1 MFKLRNLYILPILS
15 LLILL
20 LFPKGAINA
29 AKIEVG
35 DYNLDKESIVED
47 DLYLSGEKIVISGV
61 VDGDLIVMG
70 QNITVDGTVTG
81 DTYLFGTTVTLSGN
95 IYGSAILAGSSV
107 NISGTIAENTYV
119 ASIMADLD
127 GTFTKDIAVA
137 AGTFKINGSV
147 GDDIRV
153 ASGQIISTA
162 TVGGDFLAGGENY
175 TIEEANVNGDLIVG
189 SDNIFGKDLVKEQT
203 FDFSKDDF
211 LGFNIG
217 LAIVN
222 FIGMYI
228 VGIILILSA
237 PVKTLQIEKKII
249 KSWEE
254 LLKSYAI
261 GLVVLFTIPIPLF
274 LLILT
279 LVGAPL
285 AFLIIGILIFLAA
298 FGTIW
303 TESAIGQKVLQLTD
317 RKDNGRFISLL
328 IGRSISV
335 IVRLIPIVRG
345 IYSLSLI
352 LITVGAVV
360 RTKYDAF
367 SQARKQ
373 NTTEVKT
380 TKKK

>member
-1 MFKLRNLYILPILS
+1 MFKLRNIYIFPILS
-15 LLILL
+15 ILILL
-20 LFPKGAINA
+20 LFPKGVINA

-35 DYNLDKESIVED
+35 DYTLDKESIVED
-47 DLYLSGEKIVISGV
+47 DLYVSGERVVINGV
-61 VDGDLIVMG
+61 VDGDLIVTG

-81 DTYLFGTTVTLSGN
+81 DIYLFGTTVTVGGN
-95 IYGSAILAGSSV
+95 IYGNAILVGSTV
-107 NISGTIAENTYV
+107 TTSGTITENTYIG
-119 ASIMADLD
+119 SMIADLD
-127 GTFTKDIAVA
+127 GTFNKDMA
-137 AGTFKINGSV
+137 AATGTFKLNGSV
-147 GDDIRV
+147 GDDVRV
-153 ASGQIISTA
+153 ASGQVISNA
-162 TVGGDFLAGGENY
+162 TVAGDFLLAGDNY
-175 TIEEANVNGDLIVG
+175 TVEEKNVYGDLIAG
-189 SDNIFGKDLVKEQT
+189 SEHPFWKDIPKEQT
-203 FDFSKDDF
+203 FNFSKDDF

-228 VGIILILSA
+228 VGVILILSA

-249 KSWEE
+249 TSWEE
-254 LLKSYAI
+254 VLKSYAI
-261 GLVVLFTIPIPLF
+261 GLVVLFTIPLPLF
-274 LLILT
+274 LLIIT

-285 AFLIIGILIFLAA
+285 AFLIIGILIFLAT
-298 FGTIW
+298 FGTVW
-303 TESAIGQKVLQLTD
+303 TESAIGQRVLQLTD
-317 RKDNGRFISLL
+317 RKDSGRFISLL

-373 NTTEVKT
+373 NSKEVKT

>member
-1 MFKLRNLYILPILS
+1 MFKLRNIYIFPILS
-15 LLILL
+15 ILILL
-20 LFPKGAINA
+20 LFPKGVINA

-35 DYNLDKESIVED
+35 DYTLDKESIVED
-47 DLYLSGEKIVISGV
+47 DLYVSGERVVINGV
-61 VDGDLIVMG
+61 VDGDLIVTG

-81 DTYLFGTTVTLSGN
+81 DIYLFGTTVTVGGN
-95 IYGSAILAGSSV
+95 IYGNAILVGSTV
-107 NISGTIAENTYV
+107 TTSGTITENTYIG
-119 ASIMADLD
+119 SMIADLD
-127 GTFTKDIAVA
+127 GTFNKDMA
-137 AGTFKINGSV
+137 AATGTFKLNGSV
-147 GDDIRV
+147 GDDVRV
-153 ASGQIISTA
+153 ASGQVISNA
-162 TVGGDFLAGGENY
+162 TVGGDFLLAGDNY
-175 TIEEANVNGDLIVG
+175 TVEEKNVYGDLIAG
-189 SDNIFGKDLVKEQT
+189 SEHPFWKDIPKEQT
-203 FDFSKDDF
+203 FNFSKDDF

-228 VGIILILSA
+228 VGVILILSA

-249 KSWEE
+249 TSWEE
-254 LLKSYAI
+254 VLKSYAI
-261 GLVVLFTIPIPLF
+261 GLVVLFTIPLPLF
-274 LLILT
+274 LLIIT

-285 AFLIIGILIFLAA
+285 AFLIIGILIFLAT
-298 FGTIW
+298 FGTVW
-303 TESAIGQKVLQLTD
+303 TESAIGQRVLQLTD
-317 RKDNGRFISLL
+317 RKDSGRFISLL

-373 NTTEVKT
+373 NSKEVKT

>member
-1 MFKLRNLYILPILS
+1 MFKVRNLYILPILS
-15 LLILL
+15 ILILL
-20 LFPKGAINA
+20 LFPKGVINA

-35 DYNLDKESIVED
+35 DYTLDKESIVED
-47 DLYLSGEKIVISGV
+47 DLYISGEKIVVSGV

-95 IYGSAILAGSSV
+95 IYGSAILAGST
-107 NISGTIAENTYV
+107 ITTSGTISENIYV
-119 ASIMADLD
+119 AGMIADLD
-127 GTFTKDIAVA
+127 GTFSKDIAAA
-137 AGTFKINGSV
+137 AGTFKINGTV

-162 TVGGDFLAGGENY
+162 TVGGDFLLAGENY
-175 TIEEANVNGDLIVG
+175 TVEESNVSGDLIAG
-189 SDNIFGKDLVKEQT
+189 SDNIFKKDLVKEEP
-203 FDFSKDDF
+203 FSFSRNDF

-228 VGIILILSA
+228 VGVILILSA

-249 KSWEE
+249 TSWEE
-254 LLKSYAI
+254 ALKSYAI

-274 LLILT
+274 LLIIT

-285 AFLIIGILIFLAA
+285 AFLIMGILIFLAA

-352 LITVGAVV
+352 MITVGAVV

-373 NTTEVKT
+373 NSKEVKP

>member
-1 MFKLRNLYILPILS
+1 MFKLRNIYIFPILS
-15 LLILL
+15 ILILL
-20 LFPKGAINA
+20 LFPKGVINA

-35 DYNLDKESIVED
+35 DYTLDKESIVED
-47 DLYLSGEKIVISGV
+47 DLYVSGERVVINGV
-61 VDGDLIVMG
+61 VDGDLIVTG

-81 DTYLFGTTVTLSGN
+81 DIYLFGTTVTVGGN
-95 IYGSAILAGSSV
+95 IYGNAILVGSTV
-107 NISGTIAENTYV
+107 TTSGTITENTYIG
-119 ASIMADLD
+119 SMIADLD
-127 GTFTKDIAVA
+127 GTFNKDIAA
-137 AGTFKINGSV
+137 ATGTFKLNGSV
-147 GDDIRV
+147 GDDARV
-153 ASGQIISTA
+153 ASGQVISNA
-162 TVGGDFLAGGENY
+162 TVGGDFLLAGDNY
-175 TIEEANVNGDLIVG
+175 TVEEKNVYGDLIAG
-189 SDNIFGKDLVKEQT
+189 SEHPFWKDIPKEQT
-203 FDFSKDDF
+203 FNFSKDDF

-228 VGIILILSA
+228 VGVILILSA

-249 KSWEE
+249 TSWEE
-254 LLKSYAI
+254 VLKSYAI
-261 GLVVLFTIPIPLF
+261 GLVVLFTIPLPLF
-274 LLILT
+274 LLIIT
-279 LVGAPL
+279 LVGAQL
-285 AFLIIGILIFLAA
+285 AFLIIGILIFLAT
-298 FGTIW
+298 FGTVW
-303 TESAIGQKVLQLTD
+303 TESAIGQRVLQLTD
-317 RKDNGRFISLL
+317 RKDSGRFISLL

-373 NTTEVKT
+373 NSKEIKT

>member
-1 MFKLRNLYILPILS
+1 MFKLRNIYIFPILS
-15 LLILL
+15 ILILL
-20 LFPKGAINA
+20 LFPKGVINA

-35 DYNLDKESIVED
+35 DYTLDKESIVED
-47 DLYLSGEKIVISGV
+47 DLYVSGERVVINGV
-61 VDGDLIVMG
+61 VDGDLIVTG

-81 DTYLFGTTVTLSGN
+81 DIYLFGTTVTVGGN
-95 IYGSAILAGSSV
+95 IYGNAILVGSTV
-107 NISGTIAENTYV
+107 TTSGTITENTYIG
-119 ASIMADLD
+119 SMIADLD
-127 GTFTKDIAVA
+127 GTFNKDIAA
-137 AGTFKINGSV
+137 ATGTFKLNGSV
-147 GDDIRV
+147 GDDARV
-153 ASGQIISTA
+153 ASGQVISNA
-162 TVGGDFLAGGENY
+162 TVGGDFLLAGDNY
-175 TIEEANVNGDLIVG
+175 TVEEKNVYGDLIAG
-189 SDNIFGKDLVKEQT
+189 SEHPFWKDIPKEQT
-203 FDFSKDDF
+203 FNFSKDDF

-228 VGIILILSA
+228 VGVILILSA

-249 KSWEE
+249 TSWEE
-254 LLKSYAI
+254 VLKSYAI
-261 GLVVLFTIPIPLF
+261 GLVVLFTIPLPLF
-274 LLILT
+274 LLIIT

-285 AFLIIGILIFLAA
+285 AFLIIGILIFLAT
-298 FGTIW
+298 FGTVW
-303 TESAIGQKVLQLTD
+303 TESAIGQRVLQLTD
-317 RKDNGRFISLL
+317 RKDSGRFISLL

-373 NTTEVKT
+373 NSKEIKT

>member
-1 MFKLRNLYILPILS
+1 MFKLRNIYIFPILS
-15 LLILL
+15 ILILL
-20 LFPKGAINA
+20 LFPKGVINA

-35 DYNLDKESIVED
+35 DYTLDKESIVED
-47 DLYLSGEKIVISGV
+47 DLYVSGERVVINGV
-61 VDGDLIVMG
+61 VDGDLIVTG

-81 DTYLFGTTVTLSGN
+81 DIYLFGTTVTVGGN
-95 IYGSAILAGSSV
+95 IYGNAILVGSTV
-107 NISGTIAENTYV
+107 TTSGTITENTYIG
-119 ASIMADLD
+119 SMIADLD
-127 GTFTKDIAVA
+127 GTFNKDIAA
-137 AGTFKINGSV
+137 ATGTFKLNGSV
-147 GDDIRV
+147 GDDVRV
-153 ASGQIISTA
+153 ASGQVISNA
-162 TVGGDFLAGGENY
+162 TVGGDFLLAGDNY
-175 TIEEANVNGDLIVG
+175 TVEEKNVYGDLIAG
-189 SDNIFGKDLVKEQT
+189 SEHPFWKDIPKEQT
-203 FDFSKDDF
+203 FNFSKDDF

-228 VGIILILSA
+228 VGVILILSA

-249 KSWEE
+249 TSWEE
-254 LLKSYAI
+254 VLKSYAI
-261 GLVVLFTIPIPLF
+261 GLVVLFTIPLPLF
-274 LLILT
+274 LLIIT

-285 AFLIIGILIFLAA
+285 AFLIIGILIFLAT
-298 FGTIW
+298 FGTVW
-303 TESAIGQKVLQLTD
+303 TESAIGQRVLQLTD
-317 RKDNGRFISLL
+317 RKDSGRFISLL

-373 NTTEVKT
+373 NSKEIKT

>member
-1 MFKLRNLYILPILS
+1 MFKLRNIYIFPILS
-15 LLILL
+15 ILILL
-20 LFPKGAINA
+20 LFPKGVINA

-35 DYNLDKESIVED
+35 DYTLDKESIVED
-47 DLYLSGEKIVISGV
+47 DLYVSGERVVINGV
-61 VDGDLIVMG
+61 VDGDLIVTG

-81 DTYLFGTTVTLSGN
+81 DIYLFGTTVTVGGN
-95 IYGSAILAGSSV
+95 IYGNAILVGSTV
-107 NISGTIAENTYV
+107 TTSGTITENTYIG
-119 ASIMADLD
+119 SMIADLD
-127 GTFTKDIAVA
+127 GTFNKDMA
-137 AGTFKINGSV
+137 AATGTFKLNGSV
-147 GDDIRV
+147 GDDVRV
-153 ASGQIISTA
+153 ASGQVISNA
-162 TVGGDFLAGGENY
+162 TVGGDFLLAGDNY
-175 TIEEANVNGDLIVG
+175 TVEEKNVYGDLIAG
-189 SDNIFGKDLVKEQT
+189 SEHPFWKDIPKEQT
-203 FDFSKDDF
+203 FNFTKDDF

-228 VGIILILSA
+228 VGVILILSA

-249 KSWEE
+249 TSWEE
-254 LLKSYAI
+254 VLKSYAI
-261 GLVVLFTIPIPLF
+261 GLVVLFTIPLPLF
-274 LLILT
+274 LLIIT

-285 AFLIIGILIFLAA
+285 AFLIIGILIFLAT
-298 FGTIW
+298 FGTVW
-303 TESAIGQKVLQLTD
+303 TESAIGQRVLQLTD
-317 RKDNGRFISLL
+317 RKDSGRFISLL

-335 IVRLIPIVRG
+335 IVRLIPIIRG

-373 NTTEVKT
+373 NSKEIKT

>member
-1 MFKLRNLYILPILS
+1 MFKLRNIYIFPILS
-15 LLILL
+15 ILILL
-20 LFPKGAINA
+20 LFPKGVINA

-35 DYNLDKESIVED
+35 DYTLDKESIVED
-47 DLYLSGEKIVISGV
+47 DLYVSGERVVINGV
-61 VDGDLIVMG
+61 VDGDLIVTG

-81 DTYLFGTTVTLSGN
+81 DIYLFGTTVTVGGN
-95 IYGSAILAGSSV
+95 IYGNAILVGSTV
-107 NISGTIAENTYV
+107 TTSGTITENTYIG
-119 ASIMADLD
+119 SMIADLD
-127 GTFTKDIAVA
+127 GTFNKDMA
-137 AGTFKINGSV
+137 AATGTFKLNGSV
-147 GDDIRV
+147 GDDVRV
-153 ASGQIISTA
+153 ASGQVISNA
-162 TVGGDFLAGGENY
+162 TVGGDFLLAGDNY
-175 TIEEANVNGDLIVG
+175 TVEEKNVYGDLIAG
-189 SDNIFGKDLVKEQT
+189 SEHPFWKDIPKEQT
-203 FDFSKDDF
+203 FNFSKDDF

-228 VGIILILSA
+228 VGVILILSA

-249 KSWEE
+249 TSWEE
-254 LLKSYAI
+254 VLKSYAI
-261 GLVVLFTIPIPLF
+261 GLVVLFTIPLPLF
-274 LLILT
+274 LLIIT

-285 AFLIIGILIFLAA
+285 AFLIIGILIFLAT
-298 FGTIW
+298 FGTVW
-303 TESAIGQKVLQLTD
+303 TESAIGQRVLQLTD
-317 RKDNGRFISLL
+317 RKDSGRFISLL

-373 NTTEVKT
+373 NSKEIKT

>member
-1 MFKLRNLYILPILS
+1 MFKLRNIYIFPILS
-15 LLILL
+15 ILILL
-20 LFPKGAINA
+20 LFPKGVINA

-35 DYNLDKESIVED
+35 DYTLDKESIVED
-47 DLYLSGEKIVISGV
+47 DLYVSGERVVINGV
-61 VDGDLIVMG
+61 VDGDLIVTG

-81 DTYLFGTTVTLSGN
+81 DIYLFGTTVTVGGN
-95 IYGSAILAGSSV
+95 IYGNAILVGSTV
-107 NISGTIAENTYV
+107 TTSGTITENTYIG
-119 ASIMADLD
+119 SMIADLD
-127 GTFTKDIAVA
+127 GTFNKDMAVA
-137 AGTFKINGSV
+137 TGTFKLNGSV
-147 GDDIRV
+147 GDDVRV
-153 ASGQIISTA
+153 ASGQVISNA
-162 TVGGDFLAGGENY
+162 TVGGDFLLAGDNY
-175 TIEEANVNGDLIVG
+175 TVEEKNVYGDLIAG
-189 SDNIFGKDLVKEQT
+189 SEHPFWKDIPKEQT
-203 FDFSKDDF
+203 FNFSKDDF

-228 VGIILILSA
+228 VGVILILSA

-249 KSWEE
+249 TSWEE
-254 LLKSYAI
+254 VLKSYAI
-261 GLVVLFTIPIPLF
+261 GLVVLFTIPLPLF
-274 LLILT
+274 LLIIT

-285 AFLIIGILIFLAA
+285 AFLIIGILIFLAT
-298 FGTIW
+298 FGTVW
-303 TESAIGQKVLQLTD
+303 TESAIGQRVLQLTD
-317 RKDNGRFISLL
+317 RKDSGRFISLL

-373 NTTEVKT
+373 NSKEVKT

>member
-1 MFKLRNLYILPILS
+1 MFKLRNIYIFPILS
-15 LLILL
+15 ILILL
-20 LFPKGAINA
+20 LFPKGVINA

-35 DYNLDKESIVED
+35 DYTLDKESIVED
-47 DLYLSGEKIVISGV
+47 DLYVSGERVVINGV
-61 VDGDLIVMG
+61 VDGDLIVTG

-81 DTYLFGTTVTLSGN
+81 DIYLFGTTVTVGGN
-95 IYGSAILAGSSV
+95 IYGNAILVGSTV
-107 NISGTIAENTYV
+107 TTSGTITENTYIG
-119 ASIMADLD
+119 SMIADLD
-127 GTFTKDIAVA
+127 GTFNKDMA
-137 AGTFKINGSV
+137 AATGTFKLNGSV
-147 GDDIRV
+147 GDDVRV
-153 ASGQIISTA
+153 ASGQVISNA
-162 TVGGDFLAGGENY
+162 TVGGDFLLAGDNY
-175 TIEEANVNGDLIVG
+175 TVEEKNVYGDLIAG
-189 SDNIFGKDLVKEQT
+189 SEHPFWKDIPKEQT
-203 FDFSKDDF
+203 FNFTKDDF

-228 VGIILILSA
+228 VGVILILSA

-249 KSWEE
+249 TSWEE
-254 LLKSYAI
+254 VLKSYAI
-261 GLVVLFTIPIPLF
+261 GLVVLFTIPLPLF
-274 LLILT
+274 LLIIT

-285 AFLIIGILIFLAA
+285 AFLIIGILIFLAT
-298 FGTIW
+298 FGTVW
-303 TESAIGQKVLQLTD
+303 TESAIGQRVLQLTD
-317 RKDNGRFISLL
+317 RKDSGRFISLL

-373 NTTEVKT
+373 NSKEVKT

>member
-1 MFKLRNLYILPILS
+1 MFKIRNLYILPILS

-20 LFPKGAINA
+20 LFPKGTINA

-47 DLYLSGEKIVISGV
+47 DLYISGEKIVISGV

-137 AGTFKINGSV
+137 AGTFKINGTV

-175 TIEEANVNGDLIVG
+175 TIDEANVSGDLIAG
-189 SDNIFGKDLVKEQT
+189 SDNIFGKNLVKEQT

-249 KSWEE
+249 TSWEE

-328 IGRSISV
+328 VGRSISV
-335 IVRLIPIVRG
+335 IVRLIPIVSG

-352 LITVGAVV
+352 LITVGSVV

-373 NTTEVKT
+373 NSKEVKP

>member
-1 MFKLRNLYILPILS
+1 MFKLRNIYIFPILS
-15 LLILL
+15 ILILL
-20 LFPKGAINA
+20 LFPKGVINA

-35 DYNLDKESIVED
+35 DYTLDKESIVED
-47 DLYLSGEKIVISGV
+47 DLYVSGERVVINGV
-61 VDGDLIVMG
+61 VDGDLIVTG

-81 DTYLFGTTVTLSGN
+81 DIYIFGTTVTVGGN
-95 IYGSAILAGSSV
+95 IYGNAILVGSTV
-107 NISGTIAENTYV
+107 TTSGTITENTYIG
-119 ASIMADLD
+119 SMIADLD
-127 GTFTKDIAVA
+127 GTFNKDMA
-137 AGTFKINGSV
+137 AATGTFKLNGSV
-147 GDDIRV
+147 GDDVRV
-153 ASGQIISTA
+153 ASGQVISNA
-162 TVGGDFLAGGENY
+162 TVGGDFLLAGDNY
-175 TIEEANVNGDLIVG
+175 TVEEKNVYGDLIAG
-189 SDNIFGKDLVKEQT
+189 SEHPFWKDIPKEQT
-203 FDFSKDDF
+203 FNFTKDDF

-228 VGIILILSA
+228 VGVILILSA

-249 KSWEE
+249 TSWEE
-254 LLKSYAI
+254 VLKSYAI
-261 GLVVLFTIPIPLF
+261 GLVVLFTIPLPLF
-274 LLILT
+274 LLIIT

-285 AFLIIGILIFLAA
+285 AFLIIGILIFLAT
-298 FGTIW
+298 FGTVW
-303 TESAIGQKVLQLTD
+303 TESAIGQRVLQLTD
-317 RKDNGRFISLL
+317 RKDSGRFISLL

-335 IVRLIPIVRG
+335 IVRLIPIIRG

-373 NTTEVKT
+373 NSKEIKT

>member
-1 MFKLRNLYILPILS
+1 MFKLRNIYIFPILS
-15 LLILL
+15 ILILL
-20 LFPKGAINA
+20 LFPKGVINA

-35 DYNLDKESIVED
+35 DYTLDKESIVED
-47 DLYLSGEKIVISGV
+47 DLYISGEKVVISGV
-61 VDGDLIVMG
+61 VDGDLIVTG

-81 DTYLFGTTVTLSGN
+81 DIYLFGTTVTVGGN
-95 IYGSAILAGSSV
+95 IYGNAILVGSTV
-107 NISGTIAENTYV
+107 TTSGTITENTYIG
-119 ASIMADLD
+119 SMIADLD
-127 GTFTKDIAVA
+127 GTFNKDIAA
-137 AGTFKINGSV
+137 ATGTFKLNGSV
-147 GDDIRV
+147 GDDVRV
-153 ASGQIISTA
+153 ASGQVISNA
-162 TVGGDFLAGGENY
+162 TVGGDFLLAGDNY
-175 TIEEANVNGDLIVG
+175 TVEEKNVYGDLIAG
-189 SDNIFGKDLVKEQT
+189 SEHPFWKDIPKEQT
-203 FDFSKDDF
+203 FNFSKDDF

-228 VGIILILSA
+228 VGVILILSA

-249 KSWEE
+249 TSWEE
-254 LLKSYAI
+254 VLKSYAI
-261 GLVVLFTIPIPLF
+261 GLVVLFTIPLPLF
-274 LLILT
+274 LLIIT

-285 AFLIIGILIFLAA
+285 AFLIIGILIFLAT
-298 FGTIW
+298 FGTVW
-303 TESAIGQKVLQLTD
+303 TESAIGQRVLQLTD
-317 RKDNGRFISLL
+317 RKDSGRFISLL

-373 NTTEVKT
+373 NSKEIKT

>member
-1 MFKLRNLYILPILS
+1 MFKIRNLYILPILS

-20 LFPKGAINA
+20 LFPKGTINA

-47 DLYLSGEKIVISGV
+47 DLYISGEKIVISGV

-137 AGTFKINGSV
+137 AGTFKINGTV

-175 TIEEANVNGDLIVG
+175 TIDEANVSGDLIAG
-189 SDNIFGKDLVKEQT
+189 SDNIFGKNLVKEQT

-249 KSWEE
+249 TSWEE

-328 IGRSISV
+328 VGRSISV
-335 IVRLIPIVRG
+335 IVRLIPIVSG

-352 LITVGAVV
+352 LITVGSVV

-373 NTTEVKT
+373 NIKEVKP

>member
-1 MFKLRNLYILPILS
+1 MFKLRNIYIFPILS
-15 LLILL
+15 ILILL
-20 LFPKGAINA
+20 LFPKGVINA

-35 DYNLDKESIVED
+35 DYTLDKESIVED
-47 DLYLSGEKIVISGV
+47 DLYVSGERVVINGV
-61 VDGDLIVMG
+61 VDGDLIVTG

-81 DTYLFGTTVTLSGN
+81 DIYLFGTTVTVGGN
-95 IYGSAILAGSSV
+95 IYGNAILVGSTV
-107 NISGTIAENTYV
+107 TTSGTITENTYIG
-119 ASIMADLD
+119 SMIADLD
-127 GTFTKDIAVA
+127 GTFNKDIAA
-137 AGTFKINGSV
+137 ATGTFKLNGSV
-147 GDDIRV
+147 GDDARV
-153 ASGQIISTA
+153 ASGQVISNA
-162 TVGGDFLAGGENY
+162 TVGGDFLLAGDNY
-175 TIEEANVNGDLIVG
+175 TVEEKNVYGDLIAG
-189 SDNIFGKDLVKEQT
+189 SEHPFWKDIPKEQT
-203 FDFSKDDF
+203 FNFSKDDF

-228 VGIILILSA
+228 VGVILILSA

-249 KSWEE
+249 TSWEE
-254 LLKSYAI
+254 VLKSYAI
-261 GLVVLFTIPIPLF
+261 GLVVLFTIPLPLF
-274 LLILT
+274 LLIIT

-285 AFLIIGILIFLAA
+285 AFLIIGILIFLAT
-298 FGTIW
+298 FGTVW
-303 TESAIGQKVLQLTD
+303 TESAIGQRVLQLTD
-317 RKDNGRFISLL
+317 RKDSGRFISLL

-373 NTTEVKT
+373 NSKEVKT

>member
-1 MFKLRNLYILPILS
+1 MFKLRNIYIFPILS
-15 LLILL
+15 ILILL
-20 LFPKGAINA
+20 LFPKGVINA

-35 DYNLDKESIVED
+35 DYTLDKESIVED
-47 DLYLSGEKIVISGV
+47 DLYISGEKVVISGV
-61 VDGDLIVMG
+61 VDGDLIVTG

-81 DTYLFGTTVTLSGN
+81 DIYLFGTTVTVGGN
-95 IYGSAILAGSSV
+95 IYGNAILVGSTV
-107 NISGTIAENTYV
+107 TTSGTITENTYIG
-119 ASIMADLD
+119 SMIADLD
-127 GTFTKDIAVA
+127 GTFNKDMA
-137 AGTFKINGSV
+137 AATGTFKLNGSV
-147 GDDIRV
+147 GDDVRV
-153 ASGQIISTA
+153 ASGQVISNA
-162 TVGGDFLAGGENY
+162 TVGGDFLLAGDNY
-175 TIEEANVNGDLIVG
+175 TVEEKNVYGDLIAG
-189 SDNIFGKDLVKEQT
+189 SEHPFWKDIPKEQT
-203 FDFSKDDF
+203 FNFSKDDF

-228 VGIILILSA
+228 VGVILILSA

-249 KSWEE
+249 TSWEE
-254 LLKSYAI
+254 VLKSYAI
-261 GLVVLFTIPIPLF
+261 GLVVLFTIPLPLF
-274 LLILT
+274 LLIIT

-285 AFLIIGILIFLAA
+285 AFLIIGILIFLAT
-298 FGTIW
+298 FGTVW
-303 TESAIGQKVLQLTD
+303 TESAIGQRVLQLTD
-317 RKDNGRFISLL
+317 RKDSGRFISLL

-335 IVRLIPIVRG
+335 IVRLIPIIRG

-373 NTTEVKT
+373 NSKEIKT